1 MTGLSVQGEQLQVHG
16 AGQGQGHSGQQFRLD
31 IIYIYITYV
40 YISKQPDAVQNVT
53 VRKHPDVKVGL
64 NYIVE
69 LAILFISEKSIWHPN
84 LKRNRSVE

>member
-1 MTGLSVQGEQLQVHG
+1 MTGLGVQGEQLQVHG

-31 IIYIYITYV
+31 IICIYYIY
-40 YISKQPDAVQNVT
+40 YISEQPDAVQNVA

>member
-16 AGQGQGHSGQQFRLD
+16 AGQGQGHSGQQFTLD
-31 IIYIYITYV
+31 IIYIYYI
-40 YISKQPDAVQNVT
+40 YISKQPDAVQNVA